1 MRKALIVVFVMAA
14 VALVTGTVMSQGTP
28 VQDTKRGIRAPNADD
43 NRERQNRNEVANIL
57 QQAKDKLRRL
67 NAPAVR
73 DLELM
78 TALNTYILDNQF
90 DAVIKHLEEIIAAS
104 PDTPA
109 AARAEMAIR
118 VLRGEES
125 ITTATPEGNPVDPH
139 QRKKGNERDPE
150 DRRRPAT
157 PPDDHDKQ

>member
-1 MRKALIVVFVMAA
+1 MRKTLIVVFVMAA

-28 VQDTKRGIRAPNADD
+28 AQDAKRSIRVPNADD

-67 NAPAVR
+67 NAPGVR

-90 DAVIKHLEEIIAAS
+90 DAVIKHLEEIMVAS
-104 PDTPA
+104 SDTPA
-109 AARAEMAIR
+109 AARAEIAIR

-125 ITTATPEGNPVDPH
+125 ITTTAPEGNPVDP
-139 QRKKGNERDPE
+139 RNGKKGNERDPE

-157 PPDDHDKQ
+157 PADDHDKP